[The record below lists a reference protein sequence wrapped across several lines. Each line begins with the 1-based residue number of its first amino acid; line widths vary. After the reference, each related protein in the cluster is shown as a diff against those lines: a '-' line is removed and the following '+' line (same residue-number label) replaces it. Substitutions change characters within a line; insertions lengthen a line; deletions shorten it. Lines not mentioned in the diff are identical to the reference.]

1 MYTLAGSDHWNL
13 QPRTGLHGEGGKHTP
28 LELCNQQLI
37 EGLSVSK
44 RHCARSP

>member
-1 MYTLAGSDHWNL
+1 MYTLASSGHWNL
-13 QPRTGLHGEGGKHTP
+13 QPRTGLHGGWSELTS

-37 EGLSVSK
+37 EGLSASK